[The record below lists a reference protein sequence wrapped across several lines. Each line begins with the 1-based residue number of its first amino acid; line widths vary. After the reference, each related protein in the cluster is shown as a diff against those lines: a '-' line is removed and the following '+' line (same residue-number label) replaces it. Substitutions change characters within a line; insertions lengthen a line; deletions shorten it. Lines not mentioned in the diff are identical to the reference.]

1 MNRLQNTDI
10 VFFGN
15 HLTVTESPFSTFDHN
30 GNRSSLEPPN
40 VANTVFERYCLSL
53 SHGVDVGQ
61 IKLRPNKESISAVV
75 DPLTSSSE
83 KVVVDKHSNAD
94 EFRFR

>member
-1 MNRLQNTDI
+1 MGTHTMPRERSCRHRACELLG
-10 VFFGN
+10 FFE
-15 HLTVTESPFSTFDHN
+15 H
-30 GNRSSLEPPN
+30 RSSLEPPN